1 MKSMLYALSLA
12 FLAAP
17 AAAWTTSSPLTGSS
31 VSAFGGS
38 VLMTTSLPTST
49 PHNLVMKKGK
59 PNVPPN
65 MRGNYRRQK
74 EMSEMRDQMIA
85 SQTPGQDGMP
95 IFNLFVR
102 TKKANVSRCCD
113 SRDYCDFYLFNL
125 FVCLFDICFVYLFI
139 FRF

>member
-1 MKSMLYALSLA
+1 MIYALSLA
-12 FLAAP
+12 LLASPSAT
-17 AAAWTTSSPLTGSS
+17 AWTTLTGSS

-38 VLMTTSLPTST
+38 VLMTTAAPSPST
-49 PHNLVMKKGK
+49 AAASLVMKKGK

-74 EMSEMRDQMIA
+74 EMSEMRDQMVA

-102 TKKANVSRCCD
+102 TKKANVS
-113 SRDYCDFYLFNL
+113 LL
-125 FVCLFDICFVYLFI
+125 
-139 FRF
+139 